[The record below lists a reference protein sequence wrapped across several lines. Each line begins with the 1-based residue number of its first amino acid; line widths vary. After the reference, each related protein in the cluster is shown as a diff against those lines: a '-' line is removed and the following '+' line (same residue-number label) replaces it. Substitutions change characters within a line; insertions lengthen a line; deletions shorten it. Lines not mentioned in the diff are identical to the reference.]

1 MAITSAGIGS
11 GLDINGIISQ
21 LMSVESRPLS
31 QIQAKEAK
39 EQQKLSAYGQ
49 VRSALSTFQNAVKA
63 LQDNSKFSSTKATTS
78 DKDSLTVSAGAAA
91 QAGKYTVDVINLAQ
105 AHKIA
110 SAKFDSRNTAL
121 AVSGS
126 TLTIEVGTK
135 KLDLSLTS
143 DLTLEELR
151 DKINKEKAGVT
162 ANVINDGTG
171 YRLTLSASE
180 TGASNKIKV
189 SASPAPGAGTPLS
202 KLVYD
207 PATTSLPDDV
217 VGTAG
222 QTQEAKDSEVKIDG
236 LTIKDSS
243 NTLTKAID
251 GVTLNLVKK
260 TEVGK
265 SVTVDVTK
273 DTGSAKSN
281 IESIAKSYNDLMK
294 TLDSLT
300 YFKADTAKAGQLADA
315 GILNGDSSIR
325 FIRSQLRA
333 SFSTQISGISGDY
346 SLPASVGV
354 GFDAKTGDMT
364 IDSTKLTK
372 ALEDDPQAVMKLF
385 TASGKAADTGLNLV
399 TANNKTKA
407 GDYEVVLTDA
417 PWVLQG
423 SAAAGGGVGTAA
435 FAGESMVM
443 KVNGVAATIDLG
455 AAFSGTNGSTTDV
468 VNTLQSALNT
478 AFGSN
483 VVSVSHNGS
492 KFEFTAAKQNKDSR
506 VEVTSIGSSAA
517 TYFGLSN
524 GSISPAK
531 VAGTIGGIEAL
542 GDGITLSGS
551 AGKDTEGLKIE
562 ITGGALGSR
571 GTMTVTKGFGFAID
585 DAIESMVKKGG
596 LLDSRTDSI
605 NSTIKT
611 LGREQDAMQ
620 NRLDDTEKR
629 LRTQFSR
636 LDSTLSQMQQM
647 SSYMQQQLTMLLR

>member
-31 QIQAKEAK
+31 QLKAKESK

-49 VRSALSTFQNAVKA
+49 VKGALSTFQNAVKA
-63 LQDNSKFSSTKATTS
+63 LQDNAKFSGTKVSTS
-78 DKDSLTVSAGAAA
+78 DKDFLSASAGNTA
-91 QAGKYTVDVINLAQ
+91 QAGSYSVEVINLAQ
-105 AHKIA
+105 SHKIA
-110 SAKFDSRNTAL
+110 SGTFSNSKTAL
-121 AVSGS
+121 ATNGKN
-126 TLTIEVGTK
+126 LTVEVGTK
-135 KLDLSLTS
+135 KLELSFDA

-162 ANVINDGTG
+162 ANVVNDGTG
-171 YRLTLSASE
+171 YRLTLSATD
-180 TGASNKIKV
+180 TGAANTIKV
-189 SASPAPGAGTPLS
+189 SSTSSSSDLDKLLYAGGGGTPS
-202 KLVYD
+202 
-207 PATTSLPDDV
+207 ASN
-217 VGTAG
+217 AG
-222 QTQEAKDSEVKIDG
+222 QTQAAQDAEVKIDG
-236 LTIKDSS
+236 LTVTDSS

-251 GVTLNLVKK
+251 GVTLTLTKK
-260 TEVGK
+260 TEATK
-265 SVTVDVTK
+265 PVTVTVTK
-273 DTGSAKSN
+273 DTGSAKSL
-281 IESIAKSYNDLMK
+281 IEGISKSYNELMK
-294 TLDSLT
+294 TLDGLT
-300 YFKADTAKAGQLADA
+300 YFKANTAKAGQLADA

-325 FIRSQLRA
+325 SIRSQLRA
-333 SFSTQISGISGDY
+333 SFSTQISGVSGDY
-346 SLPASVGV
+346 ALPASVGV
-354 GFDAKTGDMT
+354 GFDAKTGNMT

-372 ALEDDPQAVMKLF
+372 ALEADPQAVMKLF

-417 PWVLQG
+417 PWILQG

-506 VEVTSIGSSAA
+506 VEVSSIGSSAA

-531 VAGTIGGIEAL
+531 VAGTIGGFEAL

-596 LLDSRTDSI
+596 LLDSRTESI
-605 NSTIKT
+605 NSVIKT

-620 NRLDDTEKR
+620 NRIDDTEKR

-647 SSYMQQQLTMLLR
+647 SSYMQQQLSALLR

>member
-1 MAITSAGIGS
+1 MAITSAGVGS

-21 LMSVESRPLS
+21 LMAVESRPLS
-31 QIQAKEAK
+31 QLQAKEAK

-49 VRSALSTFQNAVKA
+49 VKSALSTFQDSVKA
-63 LQDNSKFSSTKATTS
+63 LQDNTKFSGTKAS
-78 DKDSLTVSAGAAA
+78 VSEKDFLTASAGSTA
-91 QAGKYTVDVINLAQ
+91 QAGTYSVEVIDLAQ
-105 AHKIA
+105 SHKLA
-110 SAKFDSRNTAL
+110 SGSFSNSKTAL
-121 AVSGS
+121 ATNGKN
-126 TLTIEVGTK
+126 LTIEVGTK
-135 KLDLSLTS
+135 KLELSFDA

-162 ANVINDGTG
+162 ANVVNDGTG
-171 YRLTLSASE
+171 YRLTLSATD
-180 TGASNKIKV
+180 TGAANTIKV
-189 SASPAPGAGTPLS
+189 SSTSSSSDLDKLLYAGGGGAPSASN
-202 KLVYD
+202 
-207 PATTSLPDDV
+207 
-217 VGTAG
+217 AG
-222 QTQEAKDSEVKIDG
+222 QTQTAQDARVRIDG
-236 LTIKDSS
+236 LTVTDSS

-251 GVTLNLVKK
+251 GVTLTLTKK
-260 TEVGK
+260 TEAAK
-265 SVTVDVTK
+265 PITVTVTK
-273 DTGSAKSN
+273 DTSSAKSL
-281 IESIAKSYNDLMK
+281 IEGISKSYNDLMK
-294 TLDSLT
+294 TLDDLT

-333 SFSTQISGISGDY
+333 SFSTQISGVSGDY

-354 GFDAKTGDMT
+354 GFDAKTGNMT
-364 IDSTKLTK
+364 IDSAKLTK
-372 ALEDDPQAVMKLF
+372 ALEADPQAVMKLF

-423 SAAAGGGVGTAA
+423 SAAAGGGVGAAA

-542 GDGITLSGS
+542 GDGITLTGS

-596 LLDSRTDSI
+596 LLDSRTESI

-611 LGREQDAMQ
+611 LGREQDAFQ
-620 NRLDDTEKR
+620 TRLDQTETR
-629 LRTQFSR
+629 LRNQFSR

>member
-1 MAITSAGIGS
+1 MAITSAGVGS

-21 LMSVESRPLS
+21 LMTVESRPLS
-31 QIQAKEAK
+31 QLKAKESK

-49 VRSALSTFQNAVKA
+49 VKGALSTFQNAVKA
-63 LQDNSKFSSTKATTS
+63 LQDNAKFSGTKVSTT
-78 DKDSLTVSAGAAA
+78 DKDFLSASAGNSA
-91 QAGKYTVDVINLAQ
+91 QAGSYSVEVVDLAQ
-105 AHKIA
+105 SHKIA
-110 SAKFDSRNTAL
+110 SGTFSNSKTAL
-121 AVSGS
+121 ATNGKN
-126 TLTIEVGTK
+126 LTVEVGTK
-135 KLDLSLTS
+135 KLELSFDA

-162 ANVINDGTG
+162 ANVVNDGSG
-171 YRLTLSASE
+171 YRLTLSATD
-180 TGASNKIKV
+180 TGAANTIKV
-189 SASPAPGAGTPLS
+189 SSTSSSSDLDKLLYAGGGGTPS
-202 KLVYD
+202 
-207 PATTSLPDDV
+207 ASN
-217 VGTAG
+217 AG
-222 QTQEAKDSEVKIDG
+222 QTQAAQDARVKIDG
-236 LTIKDSS
+236 LTVTDSS

-251 GVTLNLVKK
+251 GVTLTLTKK
-260 TEVGK
+260 TEATK
-265 SVTVDVTK
+265 PVTVTVTK
-273 DTGSAKSN
+273 DTGSAKSL
-281 IESIAKSYNDLMK
+281 IEGISKSYNDLMK

-315 GILNGDSSIR
+315 GVLNGDSSIR
-325 FIRSQLRA
+325 SIRTQLRA

-346 SLPASVGV
+346 ALPASVGV
-354 GFDAKTGDMT
+354 GFDAKTGNMT

-372 ALEDDPQAVMKLF
+372 ALEADPQAVMKLF

-417 PWVLQG
+417 PWILQG

-542 GDGITLSGS
+542 GDGITLTGS
-551 AGKDTEGLKIE
+551 AGKNTEGLKIE

-611 LGREQDAMQ
+611 LGREQDAFQ
-620 NRLDDTEKR
+620 TRLDDTEKR

-636 LDSTLSQMQQM
+636 LDSSLSQMQQM
-647 SSYMQQQLTMLLR
+647 STYMQQQLSMLLR

>member
-1 MAITSAGIGS
+1 MAITSAGVGS
-11 GLDINGIISQ
+11 GLDIDGIISE
-21 LMSVESRPLS
+21 LMIVESRPLS
-31 QIQAKEAK
+31 QLQAKEAK
-39 EQQKLSAYGQ
+39 ELEKLSAYGQ
-49 VRSALSTFQNAVKA
+49 VKSALSTFQDSVKA
-63 LQDNSKFSSTKATTS
+63 LQDNTKFSGTKAS
-78 DKDSLTVSAGAAA
+78 VSEKDFLTASAGSTA
-91 QAGKYTVDVINLAQ
+91 QVGTYSVEVIDLAQ
-105 AHKIA
+105 SHKLA
-110 SAKFDSRNTAL
+110 SGSFSNSKTAL
-121 AVSGS
+121 ATNGKN
-126 TLTIEVGTK
+126 LTIEVGTK
-135 KLDLSLTS
+135 KSELSFDA

-162 ANVINDGTG
+162 ANVVNDGTG
-171 YRLTLSASE
+171 YRLTLSATD
-180 TGASNKIKV
+180 TGAANTIKV
-189 SASPAPGAGTPLS
+189 SSTSSSSDLDKLLYAGGGAAPTASN
-202 KLVYD
+202 
-207 PATTSLPDDV
+207 
-217 VGTAG
+217 AG
-222 QTQEAKDSEVKIDG
+222 QTLAAADAKVKIDG
-236 LTIKDSS
+236 LTITDKS
-243 NTLTKAID
+243 NTLTEAID
-251 GVTLNLVKK
+251 GLTLTLSKK
-260 TEVGK
+260 TEAGK
-265 SVTVDVTK
+265 PLTVNVTK
-273 DTGSAKSN
+273 DTESAKST
-281 IESIAKSYNDLMK
+281 IEGIAKSYNELMK
-294 TLDSLT
+294 VLDDLT

-315 GILNGDSSIR
+315 GILNGDSTIR
-325 FIRSQLRA
+325 WIRTQLRA
-333 SFSTQISGISGDY
+333 AFSTQISGISGDY

-354 GFDAKTGDMT
+354 GFDAKTGNMT

-385 TASGKAADTGLNLV
+385 AASGKAADTGLNLV

-492 KFEFTAAKQNKDSR
+492 KFEFTAAKQNEDSR

-620 NRLDDTEKR
+620 KRLDDTEQR
-629 LRTQFSR
+629 LRTEFSR

>member
-300 YFKADTAKAGQLADA
+300 FFKADTAKAGKLGET
-315 GILNGDSSIR
+315 GILNGDSGIR
-325 FIRSQLRA
+325 AIRSQIRA
-333 SFSTQISGISGDY
+333 AFSTQITGIEGNY
-346 SLPASVGV
+346 ALPASVGV
-354 GFDAKTGDMT
+354 GFDAKTGQMK
-364 IDSTKLTK
+364 IDSEKLTK
-372 ALEDDPQAVMKLF
+372 ALEDDPQAVTKLF
-385 TASGKAADTGLNLV
+385 TASGQAADVNLSLLSA
-399 TANNKTKA
+399 TRKTKA
-407 GDYEVVLTDA
+407 GEYEVILTDA
-417 PWVLQG
+417 PWVLQS
-423 SAAAGGGVGTAA
+423 SAVSDTATTGTQ
-435 FAGESMVM
+435 FDGNSMTI
-443 KVNGVAATIDLG
+443 KVNGAAQTISLTSLNNQTG
-455 AAFSGTNGSTTDV
+455 AAGV
-468 VNTLQSALNT
+468 ASALQT
-478 AFGSN
+478 SLDSAFGSG
-483 VVSVSHNGS
+483 VISVAFNSG

-506 VEVTSIGSSAA
+506 IEITSIDTAA
-517 TYFGLSN
+517 ASYLGLSN

-531 VAGTIGGIEAL
+531 VSGTIGGIEAL
-542 GDGITLSGS
+542 GDGVTLTGS

-562 ITGGALGSR
+562 INGGALGSR
-571 GTMTVTKGFGFAID
+571 GKMTVTKGFGFAID
-585 DAIESMVKKGG
+585 DAVESIVMKKG
-596 LLDSRTDSI
+596 LLDSKTESI
-605 NSTIKT
+605 NTVIKN
-611 LGREQDAMQ
+611 LSREQDAFQ
-620 NRLDDTEKR
+620 TRLDDTEKR

-647 SSYMQQQLTMLLR
+647 STYMQQQLTMLLR

>member
-1 MAITSAGIGS
+1 MAITSAGVGS

-21 LMSVESRPLS
+21 LMAVESRPLS
-31 QIQAKEAK
+31 QIKAKEAK

-49 VRSALSTFQNAVKA
+49 VKSALSTFQNSVKA
-63 LQDNSKFSSTKATTS
+63 LQDNTKFSGTKAS
-78 DKDSLTVSAGAAA
+78 VSEKDFLTASAGSTA
-91 QAGKYTVDVINLAQ
+91 QAGTYSVEVIDLAQ
-105 AHKIA
+105 SHKLA
-110 SAKFDSRNTAL
+110 SGSFSNSKTAL
-121 AVSGS
+121 ATNGKN
-126 TLTIEVGTK
+126 LTIEVGTK
-135 KLDLSLTS
+135 KLELSFDA

-162 ANVINDGTG
+162 ANVVNDGTG
-171 YRLTLSASE
+171 YRLTLSATD
-180 TGASNKIKV
+180 TGAANTIKV
-189 SASPAPGAGTPLS
+189 SSTSSSSDLDKLLYAGGGGAPSASN
-202 KLVYD
+202 
-207 PATTSLPDDV
+207 
-217 VGTAG
+217 AG
-222 QTQEAKDSEVKIDG
+222 QTQTAQDARVRIDG
-236 LTIKDSS
+236 LTVTDSS

-251 GVTLNLVKK
+251 GVTLTLTKK
-260 TEVGK
+260 TEATK
-265 SVTVDVTK
+265 PITVTVTK
-273 DTGSAKSN
+273 DTGSAKSL
-281 IESIAKSYNDLMK
+281 IEGISKSYNDLMK

-333 SFSTQISGISGDY
+333 SFSKQISGISGDY
-346 SLPASVGV
+346 ALPASVGG
-354 GFDAKTGDMT
+354 GFDAKTGNMT

-372 ALEDDPQAVMKLF
+372 ALEADPQAVMKLF

-423 SAAAGGGVGTAA
+423 SAAAGGGVGAAA

-455 AAFSGTNGSTTDV
+455 AAFSGTNSSTTDV

-542 GDGITLSGS
+542 GDGITLTGS

-596 LLDSRTDSI
+596 LLDSRTESI

-611 LGREQDAMQ
+611 LGREQDAFQ
-620 NRLDDTEKR
+620 TRLDQTETR
-629 LRTQFSR
+629 LRNQFSR

-647 SSYMQQQLTMLLR
+647 STYMQQQLTMLLR

>member
-1 MAITSAGIGS
+1 MAITSAGVGS

-21 LMSVESRPLS
+21 LMTVESRPLS
-31 QIQAKEAK
+31 QLKAKESK

-49 VRSALSTFQNAVKA
+49 VKGALSTFQNAVKA
-63 LQDNSKFSSTKATTS
+63 LQDNAKFSGTKVSTS
-78 DKDSLTVSAGAAA
+78 DKDFLSASAGNTA
-91 QAGKYTVDVINLAQ
+91 QAGSYSVEIIDLAQ
-105 AHKIA
+105 SHKIA
-110 SAKFDSRNTAL
+110 SGTFSNSKTAL
-121 AVSGS
+121 TTNGKN
-126 TLTIEVGTK
+126 LTVEVGTK
-135 KLDLSLTS
+135 KLELTFDA

-162 ANVINDGTG
+162 ANVVNDGTG
-171 YRLTLSASE
+171 YRLTLSATD
-180 TGASNKIKV
+180 TGAANTIKV
-189 SASPAPGAGTPLS
+189 SSTSSSSDLDKLLYAGGGAAPSASN
-202 KLVYD
+202 
-207 PATTSLPDDV
+207 
-217 VGTAG
+217 AG
-222 QTQEAKDSEVKIDG
+222 QTQAAQDAQVKIDG
-236 LTIKDSS
+236 LTVTDSS

-251 GVTLNLVKK
+251 GVTLTLTKK
-260 TEVGK
+260 TEATK
-265 SVTVDVTK
+265 PITVTVTK
-273 DTGSAKSN
+273 DTGSAKSL
-281 IESIAKSYNDLMK
+281 IEGISKSYNDLMK

-354 GFDAKTGDMT
+354 GFDAKTGNMT
-364 IDSTKLTK
+364 IDSAKLTK
-372 ALEDDPQAVMKLF
+372 ALEADPQAVMKLF

-423 SAAAGGGVGTAA
+423 SAAAGGGVGAAA

-542 GDGITLSGS
+542 GDGITLTGS
-551 AGKDTEGLKIE
+551 TGKDTEGLKIE

-596 LLDSRTDSI
+596 LLDSRTESI

-611 LGREQDAMQ
+611 LGREQDAFQ
-620 NRLDDTEKR
+620 TRLDDTEKR

-636 LDSTLSQMQQM
+636 LDSSLSQMQQM
-647 SSYMQQQLTMLLR
+647 STYMQQQLSMLLR

>member
-1 MAITSAGIGS
+1 MAITSAGVGS

-21 LMSVESRPLS
+21 LMAVESRPLS
-31 QIQAKEAK
+31 QIKAKEAK

-49 VRSALSTFQNAVKA
+49 VKSALSTFQNSVKA
-63 LQDNSKFSSTKATTS
+63 LQDNTKFSGTKAS
-78 DKDSLTVSAGAAA
+78 VSEKDFLTASAGSTA
-91 QAGKYTVDVINLAQ
+91 QAGTYSVEVIDLAQ
-105 AHKIA
+105 SHKLA
-110 SAKFDSRNTAL
+110 SGSFSNSKTAL
-121 AVSGS
+121 ATNGKN
-126 TLTIEVGTK
+126 LTIEVGTK
-135 KLDLSLTS
+135 KLELSFDA

-162 ANVINDGTG
+162 ANVVNDGTG
-171 YRLTLSASE
+171 YRLTLSATD
-180 TGASNKIKV
+180 TGAANTIKV
-189 SASPAPGAGTPLS
+189 SSTSSSSDLDKLLYAGGGGAPSASN
-202 KLVYD
+202 
-207 PATTSLPDDV
+207 
-217 VGTAG
+217 AG
-222 QTQEAKDSEVKIDG
+222 QTQTAQDARVRIDG
-236 LTIKDSS
+236 LTVTDSS

-251 GVTLNLVKK
+251 GVTLTLTKK
-260 TEVGK
+260 TEATK
-265 SVTVDVTK
+265 PITVTVTK
-273 DTGSAKSN
+273 DTGSAKSL
-281 IESIAKSYNDLMK
+281 IEGISKSYNDLMK

-346 SLPASVGV
+346 ALPASVGV
-354 GFDAKTGDMT
+354 GFDAKTGNMT

-372 ALEDDPQAVMKLF
+372 ALEADPQAVMKLF

-423 SAAAGGGVGTAA
+423 SAAAGGGVGAAA

-455 AAFSGTNGSTTDV
+455 AAFSGTNSSTTDV

-542 GDGITLSGS
+542 GDGITLTGS

-596 LLDSRTDSI
+596 LLDSRTESI

-611 LGREQDAMQ
+611 LGREQDAFQ
-620 NRLDDTEKR
+620 TRLDQTETR
-629 LRTQFSR
+629 LRNQFSR

-647 SSYMQQQLTMLLR
+647 STYMQQQLTMLLR

>member
-1 MAITSAGIGS
+1 MAITSAGVGS

-21 LMSVESRPLS
+21 LMTVESRPLS
-31 QIQAKEAK
+31 QLKAKESK

-49 VRSALSTFQNAVKA
+49 VKGALSTFQNAVKA
-63 LQDNSKFSSTKATTS
+63 LQDNAKFSGTKVSTS
-78 DKDSLTVSAGAAA
+78 DKDFLSASAGNTA
-91 QAGKYTVDVINLAQ
+91 QAGSYSVEIIDLAQ
-105 AHKIA
+105 SHKIA
-110 SAKFDSRNTAL
+110 SGTFSNSKTAL
-121 AVSGS
+121 ATNGKN
-126 TLTIEVGTK
+126 LTIEAGTK
-135 KLDLSLTS
+135 KLELSFDA

-162 ANVINDGTG
+162 ANVVNDGTG
-171 YRLTLSASE
+171 YRLTLSATD
-180 TGASNKIKV
+180 TGAANTIKV
-189 SASPAPGAGTPLS
+189 SSTSSSSDLDKLLYAGSGAAPGVS
-202 KLVYD
+202 
-207 PATTSLPDDV
+207 
-217 VGTAG
+217 TAG
-222 QTQEAKDSEVKIDG
+222 QTQAAQDAQVKIDG
-236 LTIKDSS
+236 LTVTDSS

-251 GVTLNLVKK
+251 GVTLTLTKK
-260 TEVGK
+260 TEATK
-265 SVTVDVTK
+265 PITVTVTK
-273 DTGSAKSN
+273 DTGSAKSL
-281 IESIAKSYNDLMK
+281 IEGISKSYNDLMK
-294 TLDSLT
+294 TLDDLT

-325 FIRSQLRA
+325 SIRSQLRA
-333 SFSTQISGISGDY
+333 SFSTQISGVSGDY

-354 GFDAKTGDMT
+354 GFDAKTGNMT
-364 IDSTKLTK
+364 IDSAKLTK
-372 ALEDDPQAVMKLF
+372 ALEADPQAVMKLF

-423 SAAAGGGVGTAA
+423 SAAAGGGVGAAA

-542 GDGITLSGS
+542 GDGITLTGS

-596 LLDSRTDSI
+596 LLDSRTESI

-611 LGREQDAMQ
+611 LGREQDAFQ
-620 NRLDDTEKR
+620 TRLDDTEKR

-636 LDSTLSQMQQM
+636 LDSSLSQMQQM
-647 SSYMQQQLTMLLR
+647 SNYMQQQLSMLLR